1 MLVSR
6 AIIFSFPHGE
16 GDIEIGEPAFAGPLA
31 NQHAKAIFY
40 TGLNNLALHFG
51 VDDMTVQGEIELATW
66 GDAQA
71 ATDFHRNNDLAFIG
85 NGDG

>member
-6 AIIFSFPHGE
+6 AIIFGFPHGE
-16 GDIEIGEPAFAGPLA
+16 GDIEIGKPAFAGPLA
-31 NQHAKAIFY
+31 NQHAEAIFDL
-40 TGLNNLALHFG
+40 GLDNLTLHLD
-51 VDDMTVQGEIELATW
+51 VDDVTCKAEIKLATW

-71 ATDFHRNNDLAFIG
+71 ATDFHRNDNLTFIG